1 MRRIPRRRPSPALVI
16 ACIALAIALG
26 GTSYAAVNLAPGSVG
41 NKQLKRNAVTSLKVK
56 DHSLFA
62 RDFKA
67 GQLPRGARGLKGDK
81 GDKGD
86 GGAPGAAGRSAL
98 TPLQSGETVR
108 GTIGTRENNLIA
120 GDEIAATATL
130 PIPATVALDDA
141 HVTVDGNDES
151 AGECPGTATNPTAA
165 PGFVCIYPWFE
176 LNVEAASPDG
186 VIWGDDAAAAEKW
199 GFQVSITAA
208 GAGSTALFANW
219 AYTAP

>member
-1 MRRIPRRRPSPALVI
+1 MR
-16 ACIALAIALG
+16 
-26 GTSYAAVNLAPGSVG
+26 GSVG

-56 DHSLFA
+56 DRSLLA

-67 GQLPRGARGLKGDK
+67 GQLPQGAGAQRRKGDK
-81 GDKGD
+81 GE
-86 GGAPGAAGRSAL
+86 AGAAGAAGHSAL

-108 GTIGTRENNLIA
+108 GTIGIRESNLGA
-120 GDEIAATATL
+120 GDEVAASATL
-130 PIPATVALDDA
+130 PITAAVALDDA

-151 AGECPGTATNPTAA
+151 AGECPGTARNPTAA
-165 PGFVCIYPWFE
+165 GGFVCIYPWFQA
-176 LNVEAASPDG
+176 NVEAASPDG

-208 GAGSTALFANW
+208 AAGSTALFANW

>member
-1 MRRIPRRRPSPALVI
+1 MRGIARHRPSPAMVV
-16 ACIALAIALG
+16 ACIALAVALG

-56 DHSLFA
+56 DRSLLA

-86 GGAPGAAGRSAL
+86 TGAPGAAGRSAL

-108 GTIGTRENNLIA
+108 GTIGTRANNLSE
-120 GDEIAATATL
+120 GDEIAASATL
-130 PIPATVALDDA
+130 PIPAAVALDDA

-165 PGFVCIYPWFE
+165 GGFVCIYPWFQA
-176 LNVEAASPDG
+176 NVEAASPDG

-208 GAGSTALFANW
+208 AAGSTALFANW

>member
-1 MRRIPRRRPSPALVI
+1 MRGIARHRPSPAMVV
-16 ACIALAIALG
+16 ACIALAVALG

-56 DHSLFA
+56 NRSLLA
-62 RDFKA
+62 HDFKA

-86 GGAPGAAGRSAL
+86 AGAPGAAGRSAL
-98 TPLQSGETVR
+98 TSLQSGETVR
-108 GTIGTRENNLIA
+108 GTIGTRANNLTP

-130 PIPATVALDDA
+130 PIPASVALDDA

-151 AGECPGTATNPTAA
+151 AGECPGTAANPKAA
-165 PGFVCIYPWFE
+165 GGFVCIYPWFQA
-176 LNVEAASPDG
+176 NVEAASPDG
-186 VIWGDDAAAAEKW
+186 VVWGDDTAAAEKW

-208 GAGSTALFANW
+208 AAGSTALFANW

>member
-1 MRRIPRRRPSPALVI
+1 MRRIARRRPSPALVI

-186 VIWGDDAAAAEKW
+186 VIWGADEVAAEKW

-208 GAGSTALFANW
+208 AAGSTALFANW

>member
-1 MRRIPRRRPSPALVI
+1 MRRIARRRPSPALVI

-86 GGAPGAAGRSAL
+86 GRAPRAVLR
-98 TPLQSGETVR
+98 
-108 GTIGTRENNLIA
+108 
-120 GDEIAATATL
+120 
-130 PIPATVALDDA
+130 
-141 HVTVDGNDES
+141 
-151 AGECPGTATNPTAA
+151 
-165 PGFVCIYPWFE
+165 
-176 LNVEAASPDG
+176 
-186 VIWGDDAAAAEKW
+186 
-199 GFQVSITAA
+199 
-208 GAGSTALFANW
+208 
-219 AYTAP
+219 